1 MEKWKVEFVKAWFS
15 RFEIKVTNDLS
26 VIHSFDSAIYFL
38 VAFQTPH
45 NEF

>member
-1 MEKWKVEFVKAWFS
+1 MEFVKAWFS
-15 RFEIKVTNDLS
+15 RCEIKVKNDLS
-26 VIHSFDSAIYFL
+26 VIHGFVSAIYFL

>member
-1 MEKWKVEFVKAWFS
+1 MEFVKAWFS
-15 RFEIKVTNDLS
+15 FFERIVTNDLS
-26 VIHSFDSAIYFL
+26 AFNSFVCAIYFL